1 MTSVWIASAVVAL
14 VQYFRLRLK
23 RLIPLMVLFLLL
35 AIGEFLERWDW
46 RRPWVHA
53 LAAVAGFVLLVA
65 VSPRHQH
72 PAP

>member
-1 MTSVWIASAVVAL
+1 VTSLWIASAVVAL
-14 VQYFRLRLK
+14 VQYLRLRLR
-23 RLIPLMVLFLLL
+23 RLIPLMILYLLL
-35 AIGEFLERWDW
+35 AIGESLEGWDW
-46 RRPWVHA
+46 RRPWVHV